1 MATEP
6 LEKTAAAV
14 RQIVA
19 LHLGEELYG
28 VDIAAIHTVITPQ
41 AITPVP
47 RTPDFIA
54 GVMNLRGRIVPVID
68 LRRRFGLPETTGR
81 GQRIVIVDVEG
92 LTAGLIVDGVS
103 EVLRLREDAIDSPS
117 RLVAS
122 AESECLLGI
131 GRIPAGSEGEE
142 RLIILL
148 DVYRTLVT
156 TPAEADAL
164 HGLQAAA

>member
-1 MATEP
+1 MATEQK
-6 LEKTAAAV
+6 EETAD
-14 RQIVA
+14 RQIVL

-47 RTPDFIA
+47 RTPDYMA
-54 GVMNLRGRIVPVID
+54 GVMNLRGRIVPVLD
-68 LRRRFGLPETTGR
+68 LRKRFGLPDTDGAGR
-81 GQRIVIVDVEG
+81 RIVIVDVEG
-92 LTAGLIVDGVS
+92 LVAGLIVDDVS
-103 EVLRLREDAIDSPS
+103 EVLRLPDSAIGAPS

-122 AESECLLGI
+122 AESDCILGI
-131 GRIPAGSEGEE
+131 GRIPAGDAGEE

-164 HGLQAAA
+164 RGLQAAA

>member
-1 MATEP
+1 MAIEQQ
-6 LEKTAAAV
+6 EDAAE
-14 RQIVA
+14 RQVVV

-47 RTPDFIA
+47 RTPEFIA
-54 GVMNLRGRIVPVID
+54 GVMNLRGRIVPVLD
-68 LRRRFGLPETTGR
+68 LRRRFGLPDAAGQGR
-81 GQRIVIVDVEG
+81 RIVIVDVEG
-92 LTAGLIVDGVS
+92 LTAGLIVDDVT
-103 EVLRLREDAIDSPS
+103 EVLRLPVSAIDAPS

-122 AESECLLGI
+122 AESDCILGI
-131 GRIPAGSEGEE
+131 GRIPAADAGEE

-156 TPAEADAL
+156 SPADADAL
-164 HGLQAAA
+164 RGLQAAA